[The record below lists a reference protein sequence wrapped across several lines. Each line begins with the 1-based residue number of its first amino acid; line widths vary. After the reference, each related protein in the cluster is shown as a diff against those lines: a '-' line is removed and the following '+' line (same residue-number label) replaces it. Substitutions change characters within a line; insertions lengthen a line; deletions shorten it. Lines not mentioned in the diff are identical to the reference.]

1 MKAGALSHLRV
12 LDLSRI
18 LAGPLAAQILGDLG
32 AEVIKVEQ
40 PGAGD
45 EIRKWGPPYLAGAG
59 EGPRDS
65 VYFLVGNR
73 NKKSVTVDFTRP
85 EGQELVRALA
95 ARCDVLVEN
104 FKVGGLARYGLDY
117 PSLRAENPRLVY
129 CSITGFGQ
137 DGPYARRA
145 GYDAL
150 IQAMGGLMN
159 VTGLPDGQPGGGP
172 TKVGV
177 PISDILTGLYAVGA
191 ILAAIAHREISG
203 AGQYVDL
210 ALLDCQVASLANQG
224 LSALHTGRA
233 PGRIGNDHPNVVP
246 YRDFPTADGHVLIA
260 VGSDA
265 QFARFAEIAG
275 HPEWA
280 RDPRFLTNAD
290 RARHRD
296 VLVPLVREATRTRTT
311 RAWVEALEPEGV
323 PCGPIYTVPELFS
336 DPQVEAR
343 GMKTTMEHAVAGTIP
358 LIASPI
364 RLSETPVSY
373 RLPPPT
379 LGQHTREVLRD
390 LLGVDG
396 ERLRRLEERGVV

>member
-1 MKAGALSHLRV
+1 MKAALSHIRV

-32 AEVIKVEQ
+32 AEVIKVER

-45 EIRKWGPPYLAGAG
+45 EIRKWGPPYIRG

-65 VYFLVGNR
+65 VYYLTANR

-85 EGQELVRALA
+85 EGQKIVRELA
-95 ARCDVLVEN
+95 ARSDIVIEN
-104 FKVGGLARYGLDY
+104 FKVGGLAQYGLDY
-117 PSLRAENPRLVY
+117 PSLRELNPGLIY
-129 CSITGFGQ
+129 CSVTGFGQ
-137 DGPYARRA
+137 DGPYAQRA

-159 VTGLPDGQPGGGP
+159 VTGLRDGEPGAGP

-177 PISDILTGLYAVGA
+177 PVSDIFTGLYAVGA
-191 ILAAIAHREISG
+191 VLAALAYRSLSG
-203 AGQYVDL
+203 VGQYVDL

-224 LSALHTGRA
+224 LSALHTSSA

-246 YRDFPTADGHVLIA
+246 YRDFPTADGHMMLA

-265 QFARFAEIAG
+265 QFAKFAQLAG

-280 RDPRFLTNAD
+280 GDPRFATNA
-290 RARHRD
+290 ARVKHRD
-296 VLVPLVREATRTRTT
+296 VLVPLVRAATATRPTRE
-311 RAWVEALEPEGV
+311 WIEALEREGV
-323 PCGPIYTVPELFS
+323 PCGPIYTVAQVFE

-343 GMKTTMEHAVAGTIP
+343 GMKTTMEHPVAGTIP
-358 LIASPI
+358 LVASPI
-364 RLSETPVSY
+364 RLSETPVQY
-373 RLPPPT
+373 RLPPPV
-379 LGQHTREVLRD
+379 LGQHTREVLEEV
-390 LLGVDG
+390 LGMDRERIDG
-396 ERLRRLEERGVV
+396 LEERGVV